1 MRASHPF
8 IARHLIAVHIAAWSV
23 CVILFVVDGYF
34 DLPHPLSVPFS
45 AYAVLIGAPF
55 IIVTSFGAPAPLA
68 SLPDSLR
75 NFIRLSPWG
84 FGALW
89 FFCVFVFVAEIVEG
103 IQIRNI
109 LH

>member
-8 IARHLIAVHIAAWSV
+8 IARHLIAIHVAAWSV
-23 CVILFVVDGYF
+23 CIVLFVMDGF
-34 DLPHPLSVPFS
+34 LDLPHPLSVPFS
-45 AYAVLIGAPF
+45 AFAILVGAP
-55 IIVTSFGAPAPLA
+55 IVIFMSLGAPPP
-68 SLPDSLR
+68 SPTLPESLR

-89 FFCVFVFVAEIVEG
+89 GFSVFIFVTAIVEYN
-103 IQIRNI
+103 QMRNL